1 MRWWLTW
8 SVRNMSILSTVT
20 INANTK
26 REDIPFIQT
35 RVSFLE
41 AIISFICYSF
51 IEFFHC
57 RESVCKWWVAVQG
70 LNHNEVRTIS
80 EKVGEQPEYNN
91 EREKRVEW
99 SVPTWTV
106 LNGLE
111 VMGYKVVT
119 CGDYMTGEQRHDQK
133 EFVWT
138 LYKNKEEWENST
150 KWNGKSGGIEKWRPR
165 KTDYKWTLMY
175 KPLCIAAAV
184 MDTFYYG
191 YYYLLTVKSRFM
203 FMIIN
208 SRLEVNWN
216 LQNTKY
222 SFNFSWEMISVLSE
236 SQNFYFPFALYKVRG
251 NCCGYF
257 TKNKISNFNFLI
269 DLKSLP
275 TLSINPSYPFI
286 LKQF

>member
-1 MRWWLTW
+1 
-8 SVRNMSILSTVT
+8 MSILSTVT

-51 IEFFHC
+51 IESFHC

-150 KWNGKSGGIEKWRPR
+150 K
-165 KTDYKWTLMY
+165 
-175 KPLCIAAAV
+175 
-184 MDTFYYG
+184 
-191 YYYLLTVKSRFM
+191 
-203 FMIIN
+203 
-208 SRLEVNWN
+208 
-216 LQNTKY
+216 
-222 SFNFSWEMISVLSE
+222 
-236 SQNFYFPFALYKVRG
+236 
-251 NCCGYF
+251 
-257 TKNKISNFNFLI
+257 
-269 DLKSLP
+269 
-275 TLSINPSYPFI
+275 
-286 LKQF
+286 

>member
-1 MRWWLTW
+1 MCLKANGHNC
-8 SVRNMSILSTVT
+8 VRVHS
-20 INANTK
+20 
-26 REDIPFIQT
+26 RG
-35 RVSFLE
+35 
-41 AIISFICYSF
+41 IIKNSDGQC
-51 IEFFHC
+51 C

-150 KWNGKSGGIEKWRPR
+150 K
-165 KTDYKWTLMY
+165 
-175 KPLCIAAAV
+175 
-184 MDTFYYG
+184 
-191 YYYLLTVKSRFM
+191 
-203 FMIIN
+203 
-208 SRLEVNWN
+208 
-216 LQNTKY
+216 
-222 SFNFSWEMISVLSE
+222 
-236 SQNFYFPFALYKVRG
+236 
-251 NCCGYF
+251 
-257 TKNKISNFNFLI
+257 
-269 DLKSLP
+269 
-275 TLSINPSYPFI
+275 
-286 LKQF
+286 

>member
-1 MRWWLTW
+1 MVDLICQEYVNIVNCHNQCQHKKRGY
-8 SVRNMSILSTVT
+8 SFHSDKRILSQ
-20 INANTK
+20 
-26 REDIPFIQT
+26 F
-35 RVSFLE
+35 
-41 AIISFICYSF
+41 F
-51 IEFFHC
+51 IELTHC

-150 KWNGKSGGIEKWRPR
+150 K
-165 KTDYKWTLMY
+165 
-175 KPLCIAAAV
+175 
-184 MDTFYYG
+184 
-191 YYYLLTVKSRFM
+191 
-203 FMIIN
+203 
-208 SRLEVNWN
+208 
-216 LQNTKY
+216 
-222 SFNFSWEMISVLSE
+222 
-236 SQNFYFPFALYKVRG
+236 
-251 NCCGYF
+251 
-257 TKNKISNFNFLI
+257 
-269 DLKSLP
+269 
-275 TLSINPSYPFI
+275 
-286 LKQF
+286 

>member
-1 MRWWLTW
+1 
-8 SVRNMSILSTVT
+8 MSRLVKVL
-20 INANTK
+20 NPQFN
-26 REDIPFIQT
+26 
-35 RVSFLE
+35 
-41 AIISFICYSF
+41 
-51 IEFFHC
+51 C

-150 KWNGKSGGIEKWRPR
+150 K
-165 KTDYKWTLMY
+165 
-175 KPLCIAAAV
+175 
-184 MDTFYYG
+184 
-191 YYYLLTVKSRFM
+191 
-203 FMIIN
+203 
-208 SRLEVNWN
+208 
-216 LQNTKY
+216 
-222 SFNFSWEMISVLSE
+222 
-236 SQNFYFPFALYKVRG
+236 
-251 NCCGYF
+251 
-257 TKNKISNFNFLI
+257 
-269 DLKSLP
+269 
-275 TLSINPSYPFI
+275 
-286 LKQF
+286 